1 MLSFFTSLW
10 YITIIAPFLFVG
22 ICATERRIALPLAKR
37 SDFMD
42 LNYLYRRYAVSLRR
56 SEDAAC
62 VSSRAAH
69 RELAAGYASQIELAK
84 IHGTSVPA

>member
-1 MLSFFTSLW
+1 
-10 YITIIAPFLFVG
+10 
-22 ICATERRIALPLAKR
+22 
-37 SDFMD
+37 MD
-42 LNYLYRRYAVSLRR
+42 LNYLYRRYAVSLRL